1 MGVWV
6 FGGYFRCDEKVRDE
20 ESERRGNEEL
30 RKRGA
35 NVLRVGCTWGVAG
48 PTSDPPTSDPPT
60 SDPPTSDPPTRPST
74 HTPIHPHAQTVT

>member
-6 FGGYFRCDEKVRDE
+6 FGGYFRWDEKVRDE
-20 ESERRGNEEL
+20 ESKRRGNEEL

-60 SDPPTSDPPTRPST
+60 RPSAY
-74 HTPIHPHAQTVT
+74 TPIHPHAQTVT